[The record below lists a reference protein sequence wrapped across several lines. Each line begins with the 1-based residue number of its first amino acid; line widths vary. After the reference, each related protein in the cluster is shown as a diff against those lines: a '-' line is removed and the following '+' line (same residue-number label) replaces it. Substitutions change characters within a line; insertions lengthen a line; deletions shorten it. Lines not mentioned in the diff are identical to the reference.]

1 MCSVRQANNVLLW
14 TNFVR
19 QKDSV
24 LMLNIHFETLNFVQF
39 SWGAGFFFVFFFH
52 GGIFTNLQS
61 LLHTSSSLSLKILK
75 MFGPFFCFM
84 MYSLSFLLLWSVY
97 CGFTFNT
104 FIHIVYKIQGLNLLV
119 ILGTSVISFAALA
132 GFGLLTQT
140 KRVLYSMR

>member
-24 LMLNIHFETLNFVQF
+24 LMLNIRFETLNFVQF
-39 SWGAGFFFVFFFH
+39 SWDAGFFFH

-119 ILGTSVISFAALA
+119 IAGTYVISFEALD
-132 GFGLLTQT
+132 
-140 KRVLYSMR
+140 Y